1 MIALRARYVFPVAG
15 LPIRDGIVAFEGDR
29 ILAVEEQSSP
39 SVRDF
44 AEAAE
49 DLGNVAILPGLVNSH
64 THLEFSDLREPLGTR
79 GMALPDWI
87 RLVVQNRRNCPP
99 NGRRKAII
107 GGLSESSNS
116 GVTALG
122 EIASRPWGEGEYPRF
137 RLEVT
142 QFVEQI
148 GLLQRDRRDEAKM
161 RCGVLGIGS
170 SDVFRVG
177 ISPHAPYSVRPSLLK
192 DCANFSHGRKL
203 PLAHH
208 LAESKEE
215 SELLASGRGPFVAL
229 LKDLGAWDP
238 DAIPRGSRPLDY
250 LKMLAEAH
258 RALIIHG
265 NYLDDEE
272 IGFVAINHDRMSVI
286 YCPRTHDYFQHDPY
300 PLAKMLAAGINV
312 AIGTDSRASSPD
324 LSPLAEMRFAA
335 KKHPLVSPPIL
346 LKMITL
352 NAARALG
359 RDQEIGT
366 IEPGKFADFAII
378 KLPGHDAADPHE
390 LLLDPSCSVRG
401 TIFRG
406 QQVPITPS
414 PKTTQ

>member
-79 GMALPDWI
+79 GMTFPDWI
-87 RLVVQNRRNCPP
+87 RLVVQHRR
-99 NGRRKAII
+99 GRASTWTFLRRITV
-107 GGLSESSNS
+107 GLDESSLFGATAIGDVTSQWWDVNS
-116 GVTALG
+116 QKGVG
-122 EIASRPWGEGEYPRF
+122 I
-137 RLEVT
+137 T
-142 QFVEQI
+142 QFLEQI
-148 GLLQRDRRDEAKM
+148 GLRR
-161 RCGVLGIGS
+161 GS
-170 SDVFRVG
+170 LVG
-177 ISPHAPYSVRPSLLK
+177 ELPRLLAVNESTATVHNGLSPHAPYTVHPELMGM
-192 DCANFSHGRKL
+192 CARLSAHHKF

-208 LAESKEE
+208 LAESREE
-215 SELLASGRGPFVAL
+215 LQLLRSGDGPFVKL
-229 LKDLGAWDP
+229 LQDLGAWDP
-238 DAIPRGSRPLDY
+238 DAIPRGSSPLDY

-265 NYLDDEE
+265 NYLDEEE
-272 IGFVAINHDRMSVI
+272 IGFIALNRNRMSVV

-335 KKHPLVSPPIL
+335 KKHPLVSPPTL
-346 LKMITL
+346 LKMITS

-366 IEPGKFADFAII
+366 IESGKFADFAII

-406 QQVPITPS
+406 QQVPMTPW